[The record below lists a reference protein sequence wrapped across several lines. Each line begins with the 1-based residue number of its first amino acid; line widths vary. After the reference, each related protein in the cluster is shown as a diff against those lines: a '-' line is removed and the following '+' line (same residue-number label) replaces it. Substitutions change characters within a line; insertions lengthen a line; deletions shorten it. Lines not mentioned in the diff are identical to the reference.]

1 MLAINWDD
9 VIKVLTSMRPHLI
22 AIGVILALAII
33 ISIAVIKM
41 QKPKKR
47 LTRSITWTAA
57 LVAIV
62 TTINMI
68 CTGPMST
75 MLSLV
80 TGRGTITEETS
91 KSAQDLAVQIGEEG
105 IALLQNDD
113 KQLPLASGSKL
124 NVFGW
129 ASINPILGGAGS
141 GSLND
146 AYATVGILQSLKDA
160 GIETNEELTKFYT
173 DYKADR
179 PVVGM
184 WAQDWTLPEPNVSKY
199 SDDLMKNAKSFS
211 DTAMIVISRSGGEGA
226 DLPDDM
232 TAVVDGSYSDGTTY
246 RAATYDDT
254 LNDGNDWNKGDTYLE
269 LDNREKE
276 MVDLVCKNFDKV
288 ILVYNGANAFEL
300 GFVKDH
306 PQIKSVLW
314 AAGMGHV
321 GMTALGKIV
330 TGEVNPSA
338 RTIDTYVYDL
348 TKTPWWNNF
357 GDFNYTNMDEF
368 NVPGKSFAT
377 GEDTLAVPSFINYTE
392 GIYVGYKFYETA
404 AQEGLIKYDD
414 VVQYP
419 FGYGLSYT
427 TFDQKMGDIT
437 EKDGVL
443 SFDVTV
449 TNTGDV
455 AGKDV
460 VEVYDNP
467 PYKNGGIEKASA
479 NLVAFD
485 KTDLLDPGASQKL
498 TISINVEDLASYDYK
513 NAKAYV
519 LEAGD
524 YVLSINKDSH
534 NVIDSKTYK
543 VKTTVTYDGDNKRS
557 SDKVTATNQF
567 DYAEGDLTYL
577 SRKDGFANYEEA
589 TAAPANFEMPEDQKK
604 TFYNISNYLTAEVTA
619 QDEDPDAAAITTGAK
634 NGLKLKDMRGL
645 EKDDPKWDQFMDQL
659 TLDEMNAIISLGGY
673 QTNSV
678 DAIGKVR
685 TNDCDGP
692 ASINNN
698 FTKVGSIGFP
708 VGVVIAATWNTDLAH
723 AFGDSIG
730 KMANEMDVSGWY
742 APAMNIHR
750 TAFAGRNFEYY
761 SEDGFL
767 SGAIAADAIKG
778 AAENGVY
785 SYMKHFALND
795 QEGNRCDMLCTWA
808 NEQAIREIYLKPF
821 EMSVKEG
828 HAQAA
833 MSSFNYIG
841 NRWAGGSKSLLENVL
856 RDEWGFDGFV
866 ETDYFGVYGY
876 MSSDQAIRNGT
887 DLMLV
892 NYPTQTNNVQFRDTN
907 GAQQAMRTATK
918 NILYVVVNSRAYDP
932 ANLNMGM
939 PVWKIIMII
948 ADIVIGALL
957 ALKLVLALRRYK
969 KDSAAFKAEQAA
981 AAAAAPAAETTA
993 ETTAEAAAD
1002 ASTAQAASEA
1012 PKADEE
1018 NK

>member
-41 QKPKKR
+41 QKPKKK

-80 TGRGTITEETS
+80 TGRGTITEDTS

-141 GSLND
+141 GSLNN

-184 WAQDWTLPEPNVSKY
+184 WAQDWTLPEPNVSRY

-226 DLPDDM
+226 DLPNDM

-427 TFDQKMGDIT
+427 TFEQKMGDIT

-498 TISINVEDLASYDYK
+498 TISINVEDLASYDYQ

-524 YVLSINKDSH
+524 YVLSINRDSH

-589 TAAPANFEMPEDQKK
+589 TAAPTNFEMPEDQKK

-698 FTKVGSIGFP
+698 FTRVGSIGFP

-750 TAFAGRNFEYY
+750 TAFAGRR
-761 SEDGFL
+761 
-767 SGAIAADAIKG
+767 
-778 AAENGVY
+778 
-785 SYMKHFALND
+785 
-795 QEGNRCDMLCTWA
+795 Q
-808 NEQAIREIYLKPF
+808 
-821 EMSVKEG
+821 
-828 HAQAA
+828 
-833 MSSFNYIG
+833 
-841 NRWAGGSKSLLENVL
+841 
-856 RDEWGFDGFV
+856 
-866 ETDYFGVYGY
+866 
-876 MSSDQAIRNGT
+876 
-887 DLMLV
+887 
-892 NYPTQTNNVQFRDTN
+892 
-907 GAQQAMRTATK
+907 RTAYT
-918 NILYVVVNSRAYDP
+918 P
-932 ANLNMGM
+932 
-939 PVWKIIMII
+939 
-948 ADIVIGALL
+948 
-957 ALKLVLALRRYK
+957 
-969 KDSAAFKAEQAA
+969 
-981 AAAAAPAAETTA
+981 T
-993 ETTAEAAAD
+993 
-1002 ASTAQAASEA
+1002 
-1012 PKADEE
+1012 
-1018 NK
+1018 